1 MLYAGAERLDAP
13 QRRARVVAE
22 FQVAQ
27 HRGLPAEERCRQG
40 TLCIAFR
47 TGRRQRAFNAAQWNR
62 LVHCV
67 GYMLLW
73 APGLA
78 GTLKLKSSPL
88 FLCFGLLSGLLRLL
102 SLAVLHLLGQLV
114 ALLELEMLAEVDLA
128 NHRVGG
134 QFLGRTR
141 LEDLALVEQVG
152 AVGDGQRLVDV
163 VVGDDDADVLVLE
176 RRHDR
181 LDVLHGD
188 GVDAREGLVEQDE
201 RRVDGHRARDLRTAP
216 FAARKL
222 DAEALANLLQAE
234 LLDQR
239 LDALGLVLL
248 REIGHFEYGADVVLD
263 RQAAEDRCLLCQ
275 VAHAHLGAF
284 VDRLLG
290 QFGDLAFV
298 VLEEDAPLRWA

>member
-1 MLYAGAERLDAP
+1 
-13 QRRARVVAE
+13 
-22 FQVAQ
+22 
-27 HRGLPAEERCRQG
+27 
-40 TLCIAFR
+40 
-47 TGRRQRAFNAAQWNR
+47 
-62 LVHCV
+62 
-67 GYMLLW
+67 
-73 APGLA
+73 
-78 GTLKLKSSPL
+78 
-88 FLCFGLLSGLLRLL
+88 
-102 SLAVLHLLGQLV
+102 
-114 ALLELEMLAEVDLA
+114 
-128 NHRVGG
+128 
-134 QFLGRTR
+134 
-141 LEDLALVEQVG
+141 
-152 AVGDGQRLVDV
+152 

-298 VLEEDAPLRWA
+298 VLEEDAPFVGLDKPHDHVESRGLAGSVGAEQSDDLPLVDVDRDVVDDGTGLIFFDKFAGV